1 MNNNIISVTALNT
14 VINMIFKAEEH
25 LHDIQV
31 AGEVSGFKVFK
42 GHGYFTLK
50 DEKCQISCTCFNC
63 AKTYQPKDG
72 ESVIVKGSVD
82 YYAAGGRLNFNVDS
96 IQAVGKGLLAIK
108 LEMLKN
114 RLRQEGYFDEAHKKP
129 IPQYPSNIC
138 VITSFNGAVIKDI
151 KRTVRRKNDL
161 INIFIKD
168 VKVQGKDAHIEIV
181 DALEK
186 VDAMGFDVIIIA
198 RGGGSFE
205 DLLPFN
211 EELLVKAIYACKTP
225 VISAVGHES
234 DVTLCDEAADYRAAT
249 PTAAAECVAY
259 DVIQLKEYVEYCKTR
274 VKTLVLNKLK
284 SDETE
289 LRNKMSLL
297 ISGVKLTY
305 QSNRHRLDNALGA
318 LKNSM
323 NNIYVTNSH
332 RLESVITKLEAAN
345 PLNMLKKG
353 FWHVSK
359 DGKTLLSVKGLKEGT
374 EIDLRANDGK
384 LKARITEVKNE
395 V

>member
-249 PTAAAECVAY
+249 PTAAAEYVAY
-259 DVIQLKEYVEYCKTR
+259 DVIQLKEYVE
-274 VKTLVLNKLK
+274 
-284 SDETE
+284 
-289 LRNKMSLL
+289 
-297 ISGVKLTY
+297 
-305 QSNRHRLDNALGA
+305 
-318 LKNSM
+318 
-323 NNIYVTNSH
+323 
-332 RLESVITKLEAAN
+332 
-345 PLNMLKKG
+345 
-353 FWHVSK
+353 
-359 DGKTLLSVKGLKEGT
+359 
-374 EIDLRANDGK
+374 
-384 LKARITEVKNE
+384 
-395 V
+395 

>member
-25 LHDIQV
+25 LHDIKV
-31 AGEVSGFKVFK
+31 AGEVSGFKIFK
-42 GHGYFTLK
+42 GHAYFTLK

-82 YYAAGGRLNFNVDS
+82 YYAAGGRLSFNADS
-96 IQAVGKGLLAIK
+96 IEAVGKGLLAIK

-114 RLRQEGYFDEAHKKP
+114 RLRQEGYFDYEHKKP
-129 IPQYPSNIC
+129 IPQYPSNVC

-151 KRTVRRKNDL
+151 KRTIRRKNDL

-168 VKVQGKDAHIEIV
+168 VKVQGKDAHKEIV
-181 DALEK
+181 DALGK
-186 VDAMGFDVIIIA
+186 VDGMNFDVIIIA

-211 EELLVKAIYACKTP
+211 EEELVKAIYACKTP

-234 DVTLCDEAADYRAAT
+234 DVTLCDEVADYRAAT
-249 PTAAAECVAY
+249 PTAAAEYVAY
-259 DVIQLKEYVEYCKTR
+259 DVEELKEYVEYCKTR
-274 VKTLVLNKLK
+274 IKTLVLNRVKT
-284 SDETE
+284 DETE
-289 LRNKMSLL
+289 LKSKMQLL
-297 ISGVKLTY
+297 ISGIKLTY
-305 QSNRHRLDNALGA
+305 ETNRHRVDTILGA
-318 LKNSM
+318 LKNNM
-323 NNIYVTNSH
+323 QNITLAYSH
-332 RLESVITKLEAAN
+332 RLDSAITRLEAGN

-353 FWHVSK
+353 YWHVSK
-359 DGKTLLSVKGLKEGT
+359 EGKTLLSVKGLSEGDV
-374 EIDLRANDGK
+374 IDLRAKDGK
-384 LKARITEVKNE
+384 IKARVAEVKDE
-395 V
+395 I